1 MGAGGALAMGEQT
14 RRHFRRRAGP
24 NRPAPELIAD
34 LYENALT
41 EDGWDAFSRL
51 VGKAAGIENIA
62 VWITDHGEISE
73 ISLPENWRPLV
84 SSYRQY
90 YSTIDPW
97 AKSLAAAP
105 LETPMLG
112 YEHLREDELV
122 RTEFYND
129 WARHG
134 GMFRPLGVKMRLAP
148 NVSATIGSDLP
159 YARKRFED
167 ADKSRLH
174 GVLPYVKRS
183 LQLRRRVRDA
193 GLDVKSGA
201 AAMDAYAFGAVV
213 CDMDCRIV
221 YANAAAHTEVLSGTG
236 IMFLAGNRVSTVARR
251 EAEPMARL
259 VRETSLGGAGGLM
272 WLTDREGMP
281 GLLALISPL
290 PRQDAAGSPCQVLI
304 SLRRIP
310 GNASFTKAML
320 IEAFRLSPAQAEI
333 AIALYEGASVEEI
346 AIRRNVKMTTMRT
359 HLAEI
364 LSRTGTENLRDL
376 VRLLAT
382 IPPLRQ
388 PMP

>member
-1 MGAGGALAMGEQT
+1 
-14 RRHFRRRAGP
+14 
-24 NRPAPELIAD
+24 LIAD
-34 LYENALT
+34 LYEKALA
-41 EDGWDAFSRL
+41 EDGWDAFSGL
-51 VGKAAGIENIA
+51 VGKAAGIENVA
-62 VWITDHGEISE
+62 VWITDHGEISD
-73 ISLPENWRPLV
+73 ISLAENWRPLAD
-84 SSYRQY
+84 SYRQY
-90 YSTIDPW
+90 YRTIDPW

-148 NVSATIGSDLP
+148 NVHATIGSDLP
-159 YARKRFED
+159 YAKQRFED
-167 ADKSRLH
+167 ADKGRLL

-183 LQLRRRVRDA
+183 LQLRRRLRGA

-213 CDMDCRIV
+213 CDADGRIV
-221 YANAAAHTEVLSGTG
+221 YANAAAHAEVLSGSG
-236 IMFLAGNRVSTVARR
+236 IVFLAANRVSTVARHQ
-251 EAEPMARL
+251 AEPLAKL
-259 VRETSLGGAGGLM
+259 VRETSLGGAGGLI
-272 WLTDREGMP
+272 WLTDRNGLP
-281 GLLALISPL
+281 GLLALVSPM
-290 PRQDAAGSPCQVLI
+290 PRREADRRSCHVLI
-304 SLRRIP
+304 SLRRTA
-310 GNASFTKAML
+310 GNAPFTKAML
-320 IEAFRLSPAQAEI
+320 IGAFRLSPTQAEI
-333 AIALYEGASVEEI
+333 ALALYEGASVEEI

-364 LSRTGTENLRDL
+364 LLRTGTENLRDL

-388 PMP
+388 PTP